1 MTIKEEDINMARF
14 KDFGSGKDL
23 SQIEPLSFKLHGEEF
38 LCTPVVQGKFLLQ
51 LIATTANTDDDPTAS
66 ARMVN
71 DFFSHVLVE
80 ESYKRFDNL
89 LNDKERL
96 VEVETLSEIVAW
108 LMQEYTNRPNQP
120 SEV

>member
-1 MTIKEEDINMARF
+1 MARF

-23 SQIEPLSFKLHGEEF
+23 SKIEPLSFKLHEEDF
-38 LCTPVVQGKFLLQ
+38 LCTPVVQGKFLLE
-51 LIATTANTDDDPTAS
+51 LISTTANTEEDPTAS

-71 DFFSHVLVE
+71 EFFSHVLVE
-80 ESYKRFDNL
+80 ESYERFDKL
-89 LNDKERL
+89 LTDKTRL

-120 SEV
+120 AEV